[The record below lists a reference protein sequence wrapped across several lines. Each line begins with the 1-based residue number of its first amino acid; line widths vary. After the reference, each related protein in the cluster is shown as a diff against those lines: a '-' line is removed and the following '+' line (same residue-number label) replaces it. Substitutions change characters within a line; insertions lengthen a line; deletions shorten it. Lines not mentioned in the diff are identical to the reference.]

1 MNTKRNSAFRMDL
14 QTNRQVVFFVQEE
27 ISIMVKKDISL
38 GNYDVK
44 SKQLELRNTKE
55 QRIFGGNECRPTN
68 KVIGIK

>member
-1 MNTKRNSAFRMDL
+1 MDL
-14 QTNRQVVFFVQEE
+14 QTNRQVVIFVQEE

-44 SKQLELRNTKE
+44 SKQLGLRNTKE
-55 QRIFGGNECRPTN
+55 QRMFVGNECRPTN